1 MSLKSVTKSD
11 SLLKYSIARKQEYLR
26 DIKYAIT
33 CSRAPWEKKV
43 EIMSLESVTKSDSLL
58 KYYIARKQEYLRDI
72 KYAITSSRAPWEKK
86 VEIMNVL
93 GITGFTK
100 LKIMEVELKKKHANG
115 LPRIRLAIDY
125 YKSFSNFDAIKGEV
139 ILLNGYYNISSAY
152 HSFICETKNA
162 LKNLIVDKKQ
172 IDRIITHQ
180 ERLGK
185 DALIKKMRGCKKKFL
200 EVYNTY
206 RSVYLEFI
214 DKEVKTICPTVALN
228 EDVVWLIADYL

>member
-11 SLLKYSIARKQEYLR
+11 SLLKYSIVRKQEYLR
-26 DIKYAIT
+26 DIKYA
-33 CSRAPWEKKV
+33 
-43 EIMSLESVTKSDSLL
+43 MSLKSVTKSNSLL
-58 KYYIARKQEYLRDI
+58 KYSIARKQEYLRDI
-72 KYAITSSRAPWEKK
+72 EYAITSSRAPWEKK

-100 LKIMEVELKKKHANG
+100 LKIMEVELKKKRANG

-125 YKSFSNFDAIKGEV
+125 YKIFSNFDAIKGEV

-162 LKNLIVDKKQ
+162 LKNLIEDKKQ
-172 IDRIITHQ
+172 IDHIIIHE

-185 DALIKKMRGCKKKFL
+185 GELIKKIRGCKKKFL
-200 EVYNTY
+200 EVYNNY

-228 EDVVWLIADYL
+228 EDVVWLIAEYL

>member
-26 DIKYAIT
+26 DIKYA
-33 CSRAPWEKKV
+33 
-43 EIMSLESVTKSDSLL
+43 MSLKSVTRSDSLL
-58 KYYIARKQEYLRDI
+58 KYYIARKQEYLSDI
-72 KYAITSSRAPWEKK
+72 KYSITSSSAPWEKK
-86 VEIMNVL
+86 DEIMNVL
-93 GITGFTK
+93 GITAFTK
-100 LKIMEVELKKKHANG
+100 LKIMEVELKKKRANG

-125 YKSFSNFDAIKGEV
+125 YKLFSNFDTIKGEV
-139 ILLNGYYNISSAY
+139 ILLNGNFDISSAY

-180 ERLGK
+180 ECK
-185 DALIKKMRGCKKKFL
+185 DKVRLIKKMRGCKKKFL

-214 DKEVKTICPTVALN
+214 DNEVKSICPTVALN
-228 EDVVWLIADYL
+228 EDVVWLIAEYL